1 MDRFC
6 GVIPIFHSIGLAESL
21 ILIFDFILPRPTGK
35 PWKPCAKCMYNMDDV
50 LVEGLSMSLLHAVKV
65 LYLLGRRGCYRCF
78 NEELYVLQALYKANY
93 L

>member
-1 MDRFC
+1 
-6 GVIPIFHSIGLAESL
+6 
-21 ILIFDFILPRPTGK
+21 
-35 PWKPCAKCMYNMDDV
+35 MYNMDDV